1 MSRELQV
8 ASLGEDD
15 SFDLLV
21 ATLGY
26 ESRAINVAQML
37 EARTERIVAIDYA
50 VHHVHSYASN
60 LAYFEGHEILR
71 EPDSALRKRLL
82 GCVQD
87 VREALDAR
95 DEARAPRVAVDISCM
110 DRDRLAKVVLALTVD
125 QDQELEVHFF
135 YSFARFD
142 QNLVGSE
149 GTVLVN
155 RPIEEMEGWP
165 SDPDAGLVCVMSL
178 GFESRLATAAVE
190 TLEPSHVIALL
201 PLGDDDRYDEV
212 VKQRNVELLSGATE
226 SVHVSSYRV
235 DDPLRTILDLNA
247 SVEALTRRAR
257 VVIVPI
263 GPKTFALAAIL
274 VGVAH
279 PTNTTVWRM
288 SADDGRTPED
298 RVASGTIVG
307 LRVLTIAPGRHPT

>member
-1 MSRELQV
+1 MTRDLQV
-8 ASLGEDD
+8 GPLGEAE

-50 VHHVHSYASN
+50 VHHVHSYEAN
-60 LAYFEGHEILR
+60 RNYFEHHEILQ
-71 EPDSALRKRLL
+71 EPASAVRKSLL
-82 GCVQD
+82 GYVQD
-87 VREALDAR
+87 VRDRLAAR
-95 DEARAPRVAVDISCM
+95 DDVRPPRIAVDISCM

-125 QDQELEVHFF
+125 QDRALEIHFF
-135 YSFARFD
+135 YSFAQFD

-190 TLEPSHVIALL
+190 TLEPSRIIALL
-201 PLGDDDRYDEV
+201 PLGDDARYDGV
-212 VKQRNVELLSGATE
+212 VKDRNQELLAQTTE
-226 SVHVSSYRV
+226 NVHVSSYRV

-247 SVEALTRRAR
+247 SVEALSRRAR
-257 VVIVPI
+257 VVLVPI

-274 VGVAH
+274 VGIAH

-298 RVASGTIVG
+298 RVASATVVG
-307 LRVLTIAPGRHPT
+307 LRVLVNASDGPTG

>member
-1 MSRELQV
+1 MTRELRV
-8 ASLGEDD
+8 GPLEEAE

-26 ESRAINVAQML
+26 ESRAVNVARLL
-37 EARTERIVAIDYA
+37 EGRALRIVAIGYP
-50 VHHVHSYASN
+50 VHHVHSYAAN
-60 LAYFEGHEILR
+60 LAYFEAHEILQ
-71 EPDSALRKRLL
+71 EAASAIRKSLAIR
-82 GCVQD
+82 VQD
-87 VREALDAR
+87 IREALLAR
-95 DEARAPRVAVDISCM
+95 QEERPPRVAVDISCM
-110 DRDRLAKVVLALTVD
+110 DRDRLAKVILALTVD
-125 QDQELEVHFF
+125 QDQDLEIHFF
-135 YSFARFD
+135 YSFAQFEK
-142 QNLVGSE
+142 NLVGSE

-190 TLEPSHVIALL
+190 TLEPSRVIALL
-201 PLGDDDRYDEV
+201 PLGEDERYDEV
-212 VKQRNVELLSGATE
+212 VKQRNADLLTQAPE
-226 SVHVSSYRV
+226 SVHVSGYRV

-247 SVEALTRRAR
+247 SVEALSRRAR

-298 RVASGTIVG
+298 RIASGTVVG
-307 LRVLTIAPGRHPT
+307 LRVLAKASGSHQR